1 MVESFIDTNTAVILE
16 LKAFHI
22 FGELLD
28 YKYFIWKDFSSLISK
43 MNSIKKNELIKKDSL
58 NKEEITENWNKKL
71 EKEGIIRF
79 GDLHY
84 TKYEFKNIIE
94 NSL

>member
-43 MNSIKKNELIKKDSL
+43 MNSIKKNK
-58 NKEEITENWNKKL
+58 
-71 EKEGIIRF
+71 
-79 GDLHY
+79 
-84 TKYEFKNIIE
+84 
-94 NSL
+94 